1 MVYNPRAPAD
11 IPPLTRRRLDKKAG
25 LNATNRYTPAYAE
38 KTLSIYAGFRLH
50 KYLVV
55 QFAQNQTRS
64 LLVVFNMLKNLSKG
78 TNFAKKEQHLFN
90 AVLNHV
96 LDLIIDT
103 VGGNSISFN
112 SAILASFSLLIN
124 MSKSRE
130 KRQETLSLKVKYHI
144 LILEYSHIF

>member
-1 MVYNPRAPAD
+1 MTVNDYN
-11 IPPLTRRRLDKKAG
+11 ILRLMLG
-25 LNATNRYTPAYAE
+25 YTPAYAE

>member
-1 MVYNPRAPAD
+1 MTTISSD
-11 IPPLTRRRLDKKAG
+11 SCWDTPPLTRRRHSVFMRVSACINTSLC
-25 LNATNRYTPAYAE
+25 N
-38 KTLSIYAGFRLH
+38 LH
-50 KYLVV
+50 KTKHAHCLSYSICLKIYPRV
-55 QFAQNQTRS
+55 QTLQ
-64 LLVVFNMLKNLSKG
+64 
-78 TNFAKKEQHLFN
+78 KKEQHLFN

>member
-1 MVYNPRAPAD
+1 MTVNDYN
-11 IPPLTRRRLDKKAG
+11 ILRLMLG
-25 LNATNRYTPAYAE
+25 YTPAYAE

-124 MSKSRE
+124 MSKLRE
-130 KRQETLSLKVKYHI
+130 QKKDRKSCLQELNI
-144 LILEYSHIF
+144 IFGFWDTIIFF